1 MNYGHLLYGQTVA
14 RSKETVHTQSAKK
27 HEFHHC
33 QLHRKLGCG
42 LAFLPINPESI
53 PDLRAVSIVNNT
65 VNATGSRGASE
76 NLTKGSHQI

>member
-1 MNYGHLLYGQTVA
+1 MVTCCMVKLSH
-14 RSKETVHTQSAKK
+14 EAKK
-27 HEFHHC
+27 LYTLSQPKNMNFTTVNHG
-33 QLHRKLGCG
+33 KLGCG